1 MFYKHAGPDRDMHIS
16 DLLLTLCSMS
26 LSGYFGYVIGEGM
39 FPLNWVLC
47 AVGAAAAASPSAS
60 ATALTTA
67 APRNTTRIGYRYNCA
82 RRRAPSVGTN
92 CFRKN

>member
-39 FPLNWVLC
+39 FPLYWVLC
-47 AVGAAAAASPSAS
+47 VVGAAAGVTWAVGIAGALLLAAA
-60 ATALTTA
+60 AALLLVA
-67 APRNTTRIGYRYNCA
+67 LLG
-82 RRRAPSVGTN
+82 RRAPLPG
-92 CFRKN
+92 